1 MKILTIFYCQL
12 KKLHYLCTE
21 INSLLFTKKE
31 MIMKKM
37 MMIAAMMIAAVSAN
51 AQNEVGQIT
60 LQPKAGINISTITGD
75 YNDKKAKVGLVAGV
89 EAEYGVAENFGLA
102 FGVLYSMEGCKM
114 DIIGEGGE
122 GASAYLAKG
131 VKVNLDYINIP
142 ILAQYYPVK
151 GLAIKAGIQPA
162 FNVRH
167 KLSYDGESVN
177 MKDLGWEAKTFNLS
191 IPVGLSYEYQ
201 SFVLDARYN
210 IGVTKLFKD
219 ADQGRNSTF
228 SITIGYKFAL

>member
-1 MKILTIFYCQL
+1 
-12 KKLHYLCTE
+12 
-21 INSLLFTKKE
+21 
-31 MIMKKM
+31 MKKM

-51 AQNEVGQIT
+51 AQNEVGQLT

-75 YNDKKAKVGLVAGV
+75 GDQKAKVGLVAGV
-89 EAEYGVAENFGLA
+89 EAEYGITENFGID
-102 FGVLYSMEGCKM
+102 FGVLYSMEGCKYPA
-114 DIIGEGGE
+114 DAFVN
-122 GASAYLAKG
+122 GANG
-131 VKVNLDYINIP
+131 NMNFNLDYINIP

>member
-1 MKILTIFYCQL
+1 MHFFIFFHCQFKILVYFCSRF
-12 KKLHYLCTE
+12 
-21 INSLLFTKKE
+21 NSLLFTKKK

-60 LQPKAGINISTITGD
+60 LMPKAGINISTITGD
-75 YNDKKAKVGLVAGV
+75 GDQKAKVGLVAGV
-89 EAEYGVAENFGLA
+89 EAEYGITENFGID
-102 FGVLYSMEGCKM
+102 FGVLYSMEGCKYPA
-114 DIIGEGGE
+114 DAIVNGNGN
-122 GASAYLAKG
+122 
-131 VKVNLDYINIP
+131 VKFNLDYINIP
-142 ILAQYYPVK
+142 ILAQYYPIK
-151 GLAIKAGIQPA
+151 GLAIKAGIQPG

-167 KLSYDGESVN
+167 KASYDGTSVDL
-177 MKDLGWEAKTFNLS
+177 KDLGAEVKSFNFS
-191 IPVGLSYEYQ
+191 IPVGLSYEYA